1 MIFDEI
7 WRQER
12 AYNKLA
18 KQYNN
23 DIKKLRQKKKFE
35 DAEYLEQEASS
46 AVGEAESSL
55 RISRSRALVNEALR
69 LHIPVP
75 EYSDKELWDDFWG
88 FPILRPKAYMELRKA
103 IRQERKER
111 REMWIVVVKDVVVP
125 IGGILISVISL
136 LIAYA
141 ALKIN
146 AHP

>member
-46 AVGEAESSL
+46 AVGEAESSQDIKKP
-55 RISRSRALVNEALR
+55 RT
-69 LHIPVP
+69 
-75 EYSDKELWDDFWG
+75 
-88 FPILRPKAYMELRKA
+88 RK
-103 IRQERKER
+103 
-111 REMWIVVVKDVVVP
+111 
-125 IGGILISVISL
+125 
-136 LIAYA
+136 
-141 ALKIN
+141 
-146 AHP
+146 